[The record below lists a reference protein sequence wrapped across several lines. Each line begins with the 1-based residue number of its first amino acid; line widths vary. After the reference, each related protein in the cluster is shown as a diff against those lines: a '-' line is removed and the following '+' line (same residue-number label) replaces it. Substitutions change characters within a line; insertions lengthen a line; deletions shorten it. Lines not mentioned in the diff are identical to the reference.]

1 MVAAL
6 ENPRTGWAAR
16 AERSLLRELEGGC
29 AVPIGAWTTVT
40 KGGVDAGMLSLQ
52 ASICCLTD
60 DLGAGGASSSR
71 DEWTVTMQAVLTSPD
86 GKQHVA
92 VEESALVRR
101 FHSTLSLIY

>member
-40 KGGVDAGMLSLQ
+40 KGGVDAGMLSSR

-60 DLGAGGASSSR
+60 LIW
-71 DEWTVTMQAVLTSPD
+71 EQEVHLHPETS
-86 GKQHVA
+86 GRLRCK
-92 VEESALVRR
+92 R
-101 FHSTLSLIY
+101 FSPHQMENNTLL